1 MSTGYSLEE
10 AEKEGK
16 EMKKFTL
23 LIGMG
28 AGFVAGS
35 WAGRAPYEH
44 LEGLVR
50 NVMKQPKVQ
59 ATLHTAADSAAT
71 ARDATLDAASRS
83 AIDAIDEAATK
94 VTTGTQKVASKVG
107 NGS

>member
-1 MSTGYSLEE
+1 
-10 AEKEGK
+10 
-16 EMKKFTL
+16 MKKFTL
-23 LIGMG
+23 LTGMG

-50 NVMKQPKVQ
+50 SVMKQPKVQ
-59 ATLHTAADSAAT
+59 ATLHAAADSAAT

-83 AIDAIDEAATK
+83 ATDYFDEAARNL
-94 VTTGTQKVASKVG
+94 TTGTQKVASKVG